1 MSFVLHNSSQVQIE
15 APAPVPAGTA
25 ASASTSVWQPGQ
37 PIRLSP
43 QPAYRDPSELPT
55 TPHPKPQFLQAAG
68 FGNSVPLSFAASQI
82 VPPSVRVTYGPGV
95 ESESSVTWRGGRPW
109 NEVLASAVAPL
120 GYHVVIGRLSAA
132 IEKD

>member
-1 MSFVLHNSSQVQIE
+1 MSFVLHNSPQVQIE
-15 APAPVPAGTA
+15 THAQAADGTVAPALPGA
-25 ASASTSVWQPGQ
+25 WQPGQ

-43 QPAYRDPSELPT
+43 QPAYRDPSELPSA
-55 TPHPKPQFLQAAG
+55 PRPKPQFLRAAG
-68 FGNSVPLSFAASQI
+68 FGDGVPLSFAASQI

-120 GYHVVIGRLSAA
+120 GYHVVVGRLSAT